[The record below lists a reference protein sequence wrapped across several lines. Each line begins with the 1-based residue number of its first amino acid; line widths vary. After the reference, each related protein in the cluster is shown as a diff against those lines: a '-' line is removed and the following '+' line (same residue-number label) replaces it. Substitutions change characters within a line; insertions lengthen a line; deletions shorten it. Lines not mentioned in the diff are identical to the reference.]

1 MRSVLQDKIVF
12 KQLLARIIVHSLIKL
27 KLRLIFLWMGE
38 RESISPVLMFFAGKK
53 HFIVWSYL
61 SRTKLQILSPH
72 AVLKL
77 ELRFKKFLVGLLRVH
92 NPMGHFFKIRLSWGV
107 I

>member
-1 MRSVLQDKIVF
+1 
-12 KQLLARIIVHSLIKL
+12 
-27 KLRLIFLWMGE
+27 MGE

-61 SRTKLQILSPH
+61 SRTKLQIVSPH

-77 ELRFKKFLVGLLRVH
+77 ELRFKKVLVGLLRVH
-92 NPMGHFFKIRLSWGV
+92 NLMGHFFKIRLSWGV